1 MMEENGVGAEAEDS
15 SGTTFLRKSRTWNIS
30 LRLARAYPSPPTT
43 RLIVNLSLLP
53 FQGVTRRNVDE
64 KEALSIT
71 KFISNG
77 VQIWENRR
85 TDVFIHRRILPQPLR
100 KRTPTTPRIQNSV
113 TQDCSMAETLPSK
126 IIDAKFEDS
135 L

>member
-85 TDVFIHRRILPQPLR
+85 TDVFPQPLR